1 MTRLPAFLPLIT
13 AVLIPISGCLPASQ
27 AADAGVLNVQV
38 IGLRNDRGVLQVALF
53 NSAASWDDKGRTSGQ
68 ALHTLAAPIESG
80 TAKFSFTGLPYGTY
94 ALKAFHDE
102 DRSGKFYTGMFGI
115 PKVDVVFSNN
125 VSIRQGAASFL
136 KASFQVNKPYTSLVL
151 RAQRI

>member
-1 MTRLPAFLPLIT
+1 MRTTRLALSTGLALALATSPAP
-13 AVLIPISGCLPASQ
+13 SH
-27 AADAGVLNVQV
+27 AADVGVLNVQV

-53 NSAASWDDKGRTSGQ
+53 NSAASWGDDRSSGSSH

-80 TAKFSFTGLPYGTY
+80 TATFSFPGLPYGTY

-102 DRSGKFYTGMFGI
+102 DRSGKFYTGIFGI

-125 VSIRQGAASFL
+125 VPIRQGAPSFAQASFP
-136 KASFQVNKPYTSLVL
+136 VNQPYTSLVL